1 MRGTARIC
9 VHATSADLCKALS
22 QLNDKI
28 VDACGKEKL
37 LNNMQGAS
45 GRCVG
50 VAYVISVCT
59 AASPVKSTQPGTCH
73 STVHVSHNR
82 FYNIFSQHR
91 RDQST

>member
-59 AASPVKSTQPGTCH
+59 AASPVKSTLQCIIFLMRSRG
-73 STVHVSHNR
+73 VHKTYMICGWV
-82 FYNIFSQHR
+82 
-91 RDQST
+91 